1 MTLGGE
7 TSADYAYALTFNVF
21 ETNKTPFLCGI
32 KIVTYDVTVSVLI
45 YMKLG
50 NVPRH

>member
-21 ETNKTPFLCGI
+21 ETNKTPFLF
-32 KIVTYDVTVSVLI
+32 DV
-45 YMKLG
+45 YA
-50 NVPRH
+50 RHNGKCF